1 MAQILS
7 QLEGSKHLIVDV
19 DNTNLSKS
27 ASTLADSAYMATDG
41 LNVYDI
47 LRHDSLVMTRGAVD
61 AIARR
66 LGQ

>member
-1 MAQILS
+1 MVSLGEDQIELT
-7 QLEGSKHLIVDV
+7 GSI
-19 DNTNLSKS
+19 
-27 ASTLADSAYMATDG
+27 
-41 LNVYDI
+41 NVYDI